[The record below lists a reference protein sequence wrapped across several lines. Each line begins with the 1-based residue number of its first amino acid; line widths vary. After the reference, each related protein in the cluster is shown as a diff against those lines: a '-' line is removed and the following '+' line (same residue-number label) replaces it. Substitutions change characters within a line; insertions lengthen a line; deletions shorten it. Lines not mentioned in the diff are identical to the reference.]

1 MIPKRICA
9 YEFQLNKKKSFT
21 KGKKLTMTSWE
32 RWVEFKEKQSSTACA
47 QLWEMFGHKMLK
59 ASNII
64 WFHIRNLELET
75 LALPWMLTST
85 NK

>member
-21 KGKKLTMTSWE
+21 KGKKLTMTSWG

-75 LALPWMLTST
+75 WALPWMLTST